1 MLYLVFVVAL
11 CAGVGIAVQMPITAI
26 AAQRIGLSESLLVVN
41 IMGLATVVLILFL
54 KGGGSISAWRTLPW
68 YVYLAGPIGIGV
80 MAAIAFAIPRIG
92 ISSALTLSIAAQLI
106 VGAILD
112 QIGFLG
118 LATRTFEWPRLIGAG
133 IITFGVWLVIR

>member
-1 MLYLVFVVAL
+1 MSYLVFVVAL
-11 CAGVGIAVQMPITAI
+11 CAGAGIAFQMPITAI
-26 AAQRIGLSESLLVVN
+26 AAQRIGLSESVLMVN

-54 KGGGSISAWRTLPW
+54 KGGNTISAWRTLPW

-112 QIGFLG
+112 RAGFLG
-118 LATRTFEWPRLIGAG
+118 LAAQPFEWSRLAGAG
-133 IITFGVWLVIR
+133 IITFGVWLVVR